1 MENACGTL
9 VATIRSKMFSH
20 LKVKINTVLVYIYI
34 IYIYSKKFAPKAQ
47 KCCYVHKLASTFL
60 GVQNEPVEPGSD
72 PAD

>member
-34 IYIYSKKFAPKAQ
+34 YNIHILQEIRTKSPEMLLRPQVGIHFFGCPK
-47 KCCYVHKLASTFL
+47 
-60 GVQNEPVEPGSD
+60 
-72 PAD
+72 